1 MHGSRPSAEDF
12 FVRGTRAGPSRATH
26 LGVRIVRLGLTAQR
40 PNIVARARLGLR
52 TVTPMLA
59 SIARRTR
66 LRSPLVAGAL
76 LLATVGLSAS
86 GCTLVT
92 DVDRS
97 KIPPESAPPSPTADA
112 GGQEPPPA
120 EDSGAEEPPPEPT
133 PDAAVVE
140 DAATEP
146 EVPVDSGVAPEAD
159 AAP

>member
-1 MHGSRPSAEDF
+1 
-12 FVRGTRAGPSRATH
+12 
-26 LGVRIVRLGLTAQR
+26 
-40 PNIVARARLGLR
+40 
-52 TVTPMLA
+52 MLA

-97 KIPPESAPPSPTADA
+97 KIQPENPPPSPTADA
-112 GGQEPPPA
+112 GGEPEPPPA
-120 EDSGAEEPPPEPT
+120 EDSGAQEPPPEPT
-133 PDAAVVE
+133 PDAAIVE
-140 DAATEP
+140 DAAAEP
-146 EVPVDSGVAPEAD
+146 EVPVDSSVPPPVAD

>member
-1 MHGSRPSAEDF
+1 
-12 FVRGTRAGPSRATH
+12 
-26 LGVRIVRLGLTAQR
+26 
-40 PNIVARARLGLR
+40 
-52 TVTPMLA
+52 MLA

-66 LRSPLVAGAL
+66 LQSRLVPGAL
-76 LLATVGLSAS
+76 LLATVALWAS

-97 KIPPESAPPSPTADA
+97 KIPPETPPPTSTADA

-120 EDSGAEEPPPEPT
+120 VDSGMQTPPPVPV

-140 DAATEP
+140 DAATVP
-146 EVPVDSGVAPEAD
+146 EVPVDSSAPLPAD